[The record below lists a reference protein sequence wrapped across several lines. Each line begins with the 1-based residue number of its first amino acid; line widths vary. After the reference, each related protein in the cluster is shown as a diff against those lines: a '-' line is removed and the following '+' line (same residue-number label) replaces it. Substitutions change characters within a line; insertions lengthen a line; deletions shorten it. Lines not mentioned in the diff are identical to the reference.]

1 MTRDKLEKNKKRRN
15 IGDEGGEEKKSFP
28 GNGRAKKPKTTESE
42 EVSAAPITS
51 FFPIQYI

>member
-15 IGDEGGEEKKSFP
+15 TGDEGGEEKKSFP